1 MNDSRGEAAHL
12 IRDDWWGGK
21 LSELQTRHSWDMGNE
36 LSIWNKLVTHD
47 SPELVNGAMSVLFKV
62 APDLERPV
70 TLRIFYAAA
79 TTPLYEQCKAL
90 WISSHDSEVSLPTL
104 RKVPDARD
112 EHQRRQTART
122 DALRRL
128 AVAKREAS

>member
-21 LSELQTRHSWDMGNE
+21 LSELQTRRSWDMSNE
-36 LSIWNKLVTHD
+36 LSIWNKLVTRD
-47 SPELVNGAMSVLFKV
+47 SPELVNGAMSMLFTV
-62 APDLERPV
+62 APKLMRPV
-70 TLRIFYAAA
+70 TLRIFYSED

-104 RKVPDARD
+104 RPMPDARD
-112 EHQRRQTART
+112 EHQRRQTAKV
-122 DALRRL
+122 DALRRIDI
-128 AVAKREAS
+128 AKREAS

>member
-1 MNDSRGEAAHL
+1 MNGSRGEAAHL

-21 LSELQTRHSWDMGNE
+21 LAELQPWHMGNE
-36 LSIWNKLVTHD
+36 LSIWDILVTRD
-47 SPELVNGAMSVLFKV
+47 SPELVNGAMSMLFTV
-62 APDLERPV
+62 APKLQRPV
-70 TLRIFYAAA
+70 TLKIFYAQS

-112 EHQRRQTART
+112 EHQRRQTAKVES
-122 DALRRL
+122 LRRL

>member
-1 MNDSRGEAAHL
+1 MNDSRGEAVVM

-21 LSELQTRHSWDMGNE
+21 LAELQPWHMGNE
-36 LSIWNKLVTHD
+36 LSIWDILVTRD
-47 SPELVNGAMSVLFKV
+47 SPELVNGAMSMLFKV
-62 APDLERPV
+62 APELERPV
-70 TLRIFYAAA
+70 TLKIFYAQS

-112 EHQRRQTART
+112 EHQRLQRAKVES
-122 DALRRL
+122 LRRL
-128 AVAKREAS
+128 AEAQREAS

>member
-1 MNDSRGEAAHL
+1 MNESRGEALHL

-21 LSELQTRHSWDMGNE
+21 LSELEPWHMGNE
-36 LSIWNKLVTHD
+36 LSIWDILITRD
-47 SPELVNGAMSVLFKV
+47 SPELVNGAMSMLFKV
-62 APDLERPV
+62 APELERPV
-70 TLRIFYAAA
+70 TLKIFYAAA

-112 EHQRRQTART
+112 EHQRRQEAKV

-128 AVAKREAS
+128 AKAQREAS

>member
-1 MNDSRGEAAHL
+1 MNELRGEAAEL

-21 LSELQTRHSWDMGNE
+21 LSELQTDRSWHMGRE
-36 LSIWNKLVTHD
+36 LDIWNQLVTRD
-47 SPELVNGAMSVLFKV
+47 SPELVNGAMSVLFDV

-70 TLRIFYAAA
+70 TLRIFYAQN
-79 TTPLYEQCKAL
+79 TTPLYEQCKAQWL
-90 WISSHDSEVSLPTL
+90 ASLDSEIPLPTL

-112 EHQRRQTART
+112 EYQRRQAART

-128 AVAKREAS
+128 AVAKREAM

>member
-1 MNDSRGEAAHL
+1 MNESRGEAAHL

-21 LSELQTRHSWDMGNE
+21 LSELQPWHMGNE
-36 LSIWNKLVTHD
+36 LSIWDQLVTHD
-47 SPELVNGAMSVLFKV
+47 SPELVTGAMSVLFDV

-70 TLRIFYAAA
+70 TLKIFYAQS

-104 RKVPDARD
+104 RPMPDARD
-112 EHQRRQTART
+112 EHQRRQTAKIES
-122 DALRRL
+122 LRRID
-128 AVAKREAS
+128 VAKREAS